1 MADRWMTYAE
11 LGDALGCSPAAA
23 RARAKRRGWRRQPGN
38 DGVARVL
45 VPDGE
50 DLAPLRPPPVQRTGP
65 ESAPGT
71 DPGPLE
77 REAEL
82 LVKLDRLQAEMTE
95 LARKLGTAEGALQAV
110 TGERDR

>member
-1 MADRWMTYAE
+1 M
-11 LGDALGCSPAAA
+11 
-23 RARAKRRGWRRQPGN
+23 
-38 DGVARVL
+38 
-45 VPDGE
+45 
-50 DLAPLRPPPVQRTGP
+50 QRTGP

-110 TGERDR
+110 TGERDRWHALAEALQRQLAERRPGLLARLFRKAG